1 MAINQCSDNGDA
13 TCSVAYLPTVPGEYV
28 INITFNNEHI
38 VGSPFVVK
46 VKQDP
51 LRQIIVSG
59 KGIQP
64 DGTQLFQEMQE
75 IDMELLCEIVN

>member
-1 MAINQCSDNGDA
+1 LSIQIDGPSEVAINKCMDNGDA
-13 TCSVAYLPTVPGEYV
+13 TCSVAYLPTVPGEYI

-38 VGSPFVVK
+38 IGSPFVVK
-46 VKQDP
+46 IKPDP

-64 DGTQLFQEMQE
+64 DGILS
-75 IDMELLCEIVN
+75 C